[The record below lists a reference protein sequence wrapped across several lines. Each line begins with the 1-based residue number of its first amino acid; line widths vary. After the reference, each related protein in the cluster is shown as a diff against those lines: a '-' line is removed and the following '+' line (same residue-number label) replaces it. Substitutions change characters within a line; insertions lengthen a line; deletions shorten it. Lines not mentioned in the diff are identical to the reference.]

1 MEDYADVPIG
11 LFSPTAAFRFT
22 KNIAVIAI
30 TRTMQSKAKTQGEMS
45 MLQVGMWRKT
55 EVKCWQADVLADNT

>member
-11 LFSPTAAFRFT
+11 LFAHPAAFRFT
-22 KNIAVIAI
+22 ANIAFIAI
-30 TRTMQSKAKTQGEMS
+30 EAIKSQTLGEMS